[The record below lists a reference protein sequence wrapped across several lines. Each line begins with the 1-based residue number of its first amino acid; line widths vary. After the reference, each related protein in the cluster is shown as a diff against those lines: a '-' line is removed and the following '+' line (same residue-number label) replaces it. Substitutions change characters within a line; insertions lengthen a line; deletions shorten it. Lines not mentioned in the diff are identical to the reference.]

1 MTPKPHRA
9 STALPFRPVLLALSA
24 AALLAGCATA
34 PPPAPPPPPQQPV
47 TLRVIAFNDLHGH
60 LEVANQ
66 TLPHPNAANPAQP
79 LMLRVGGA
87 APLAGLVGAL
97 RATAPHSIVVSSG
110 DLIGGT
116 PLISQLFWHE
126 STIDLMNRLGL
137 DIATPGNH
145 EFDAGA
151 AELLRVMGGG
161 CRTAAP
167 GEVSVSCALGR
178 HEGARFPSF
187 SANIE
192 RADGTPL
199 FQRSVVREVGGIR
212 VGFIGAVTRTT
223 PAIVVPSGVAGLRF
237 LDEAEAINAEAARL
251 QAQGVQALVAV
262 VHEGGAIDGGAMEWN
277 ESGCPSRRGAIFD
290 IERRLVPAIDVVLS
304 AHTHQGYRCV
314 VGDARTGRP
323 VMQALS
329 FGRGVSVLDLVLDPA
344 TRDIDRARSFHR
356 NLPVFNPQTDPAHRE
371 LVIAQEPAP
380 YAAALRA
387 AVPDASIAARLAQ
400 YAERARP
407 LAERPVGRIAG
418 SFQTQ
423 ANRGDMSAGRLI
435 ADAQW
440 AATRAPDRGG
450 AQLALMN
457 PGGVRAPLTCRGT
470 PPCEVTYGDV
480 FTMQPFGNS
489 LVVMTLSGAEFK
501 QLLED
506 QQRPGREQPAFL
518 LPSSS
523 LAYRWVRGAPYGQRV
538 QDLRIDGRPVQPG
551 DAVRFT
557 VNSFMAEG
565 GDGFTGL
572 RAGRDRL
579 GGEVDVDALI
589 AFLRTVPAPDP
600 NPRVVV
606 VD

>member
-1 MTPKPHRA
+1 MDT
-9 STALPFRPVLLALSA
+9 LPVPRPAAPSALSAVSALAA

-34 PPPAPPPPPQQPV
+34 PPQPV

-60 LEVANQ
+60 LEVAEQ
-66 TLPHPNAANPAQP
+66 ALPHPNPANPAQP
-79 LMLRVGGA
+79 LRVRVGGA
-87 APLAGLVGAL
+87 APLAGLVQAL

-145 EFDAGA
+145 EFDAGT

-161 CRTAAP
+161 CRPPAAGG

-187 SANIE
+187 SASIE
-192 RADGTPL
+192 RSDGTPL
-199 FQRSVVREVGGIR
+199 FQRSVVREYGGIR
-212 VGFIGAVTRTT
+212 VGFIGAVTRST

-262 VHEGGAIDGGAMEWN
+262 IHEGGSMEPGQTMEWN
-277 ESGCPSRRGAIFD
+277 ESGCPTRRGAIFD
-290 IERRLVPAIDVVLS
+290 IERRLSPAIDVVLS

-314 VGDARTGRP
+314 VGDPRTGRP

-344 TRDIDRARSFHR
+344 TRDIDRARSLHR
-356 NLPVFNPQTDPAHRE
+356 NLPVFNAHTDPAHRE
-371 LVIAQEPAP
+371 LIIGQEPAP

-387 AVPDASIAARLAQ
+387 AVPDAAVAARLAQ

-407 LAERPVGRIAG
+407 LAERPVGRIGG

-450 AQLALMN
+450 AQFALMN
-457 PGGVRAPLTCRGT
+457 SGGVRAPLACRGT

-489 LVVMTLSGAEFK
+489 LVVMTLTGAELR

-506 QQRPGREQPAFL
+506 QQRPGRERPSFL
-518 LPSSS
+518 IPSSS
-523 LAYRWVRGAPYGQRV
+523 LAYRWVGSAPHGQRV
-538 QDLRIDGRPVQPG
+538 QDLRIAGRPVQPG
-551 DAVRFT
+551 DEVRFT

-572 RAGRDRL
+572 RAGRNRL

-589 AFLRTVPAPDP
+589 AFLRTVPSPDP
-600 NPRVVV
+600 DPRVVV